1 MKRIALFSAGA
12 LLVLTLAGC
21 AGQQSAGQAE
31 FIGLDAA
38 KAVALDDAGVQ
49 AASASFSTTGLDR
62 RNGID
67 YYAVDFTC
75 DGVDYSYDIDAIT
88 GVVIDYTTSGDDGT
102 AAQDS
107 QTSTTPAVTTS
118 DTPSTT
124 APSATTPAA
133 NPTPAGQAT
142 AGSSNSQ
149 GTGITADQAKEYA
162 LAHAGLSSNE
172 VTFVKCKLDWEDGRQ
187 IYEVEFYGSD
197 YTEYDYE
204 IDASTGNVVKY
215 DYDAE
220 YALPQSSSGQ
230 SITADEAKEKALSQV
245 PGATVNDIYDFEV
258 DYDDGRLRY
267 EGKILYDGMEYEFE
281 IDGYSGSIQG
291 WESEPFGR

>member
-38 KAVALDDAGVQ
+38 KAVALDAAGVQ
-49 AASASFSTTGLDR
+49 ASSVSFSTTGLDR

-75 DGVDYSYDIDAIT
+75 DGVDYAYDIDAVT
-88 GVVIDYTTSGDDGT
+88 GVVIDYTTGGDDTT
-102 AAQDS
+102 AAAGSAQDG
-107 QTSTTPAVTTS
+107 QTSATPDATTS
-118 DTPSTT
+118 T
-124 APSATTPAA
+124 APSATPVSQSPASQ
-133 NPTPAGQAT
+133 PPAGQSA
-142 AGSSNSQ
+142 SQ
-149 GTGITADQAKEYA
+149 STGITADQAKEYA

-172 VTFVKCKLDWEDGRQ
+172 VTFVQCKLDWENGRQ

-204 IDASTGNVVKY
+204 IDASTGDVVKY

-230 SITADEAKEKALSQV
+230 SITADQAKEKALAQV
-245 PGATVNDIYDFEV
+245 PGATVNDIYGFEV
-258 DYDDGRLRY
+258 DYDDGRLLY

-291 WESEPFGR
+291 WESEPFRR